1 MRWSR
6 LNSIDIYDSI
16 RCQINTMD
24 PLDGNL
30 VTFKGVLGP
39 SDTIWRQRSGS
50 TSVQVMACYLTA
62 PSHYLNRCWLII
74 SKALWHSSDAIIVR
88 RSEDTNQQNK
98 IENYIFRIT
107 FRFPRGEWVNKI
119 YEGSHGCRVAVGVF
133 NMIFRVFG
141 LLLILAVVMEICSNV
156 YLIWWKRKCLLLMCS
171 CSWHPNLNFCSSDF
185 IKCNYS
191 PISDIDRSLLHIQM

>member
-30 VTFKGVLGP
+30 VTFKAVLGP

-50 TSVQVMACYLTA
+50 TFVQVMACYLTA

-107 FRFPRGEWVNKI
+107 FRSPRGEWVNKI
-119 YEGSHGCRVAVGVF
+119 YEGSQGCRVAVGVF
-133 NMIFRVFG
+133 NMIF
-141 LLLILAVVMEICSNV
+141 V
-156 YLIWWKRKCLLLMCS
+156 YLGYCWFLLWLWRFAVTCIWYDENGNACFLCARVVG
-171 CSWHPNLNFCSSDF
+171 
-185 IKCNYS
+185 
-191 PISDIDRSLLHIQM
+191 IQT